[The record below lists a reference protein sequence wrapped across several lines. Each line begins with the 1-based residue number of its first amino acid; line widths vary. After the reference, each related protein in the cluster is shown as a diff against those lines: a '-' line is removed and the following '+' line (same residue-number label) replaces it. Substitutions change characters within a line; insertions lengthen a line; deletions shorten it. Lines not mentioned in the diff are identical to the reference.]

1 MHPYTPTWE
10 TEDLKLLRESTAK
23 FLEREFV
30 PHLERWFEQG
40 KVDREAWTKAGAMG
54 LLLPGVPEQYG
65 GGGGSFA
72 HEAVVIEELEKSGV
86 GANFGYPVHST
97 ICAYYILHYGTE
109 EQKQRWLPKLAS
121 GELVSAIAMS
131 EPGAGSDLQ
140 GVQTRAIRDGDHYVL
155 SGSKTFISNGQHAN
169 HIIVV
174 AKTSDGKGSR
184 SLSLLVVET
193 NHAPGFKRGRNLE
206 KVGLP
211 AADTSEL
218 FFDQVRVPVENLL
231 GEEGC
236 GFYHLMAQL
245 PQERLALAT
254 GAVAA
259 IERAVELTTEY
270 TRSREAF
277 GQRILDF
284 QNTRFTLA
292 ECKTEAHIARVFLDS
307 CIERHLH
314 GELDNVTASMAKWWT
329 TQKQCEIVDA
339 CLQLHGGNGYMLDYP
354 IAHMYAD
361 ARVQKIYGGS
371 NEIMKELIGRSL

>member
-1 MHPYTPTWE
+1 MHAYTPTWE

-30 PHLERWFEQG
+30 PHLDRWSKQG

-65 GGGGSFA
+65 GGGGNFV

-97 ICAYYILHYGTE
+97 ICAYYVLHYGTE

-131 EPGAGSDLQ
+131 EPGTGSDLQ
-140 GVQTRAIRDGDHYVL
+140 GVQTRAVRDGDHYVL
-155 SGSKTFISNGQHAN
+155 NGSKTFITNGQHAN
-169 HIIVV
+169 HVIVV

-184 SLSLLVVET
+184 SISLIVVET
-193 NHAPGFKRGRNLE
+193 DDAPGFERGRNLE

-218 FFDQVRVPVENLL
+218 FFGQVRVPVENLL
-231 GEEGC
+231 GEEGR
-236 GFYHLMAQL
+236 GFYHLMEQL

-259 IERAVELTTEY
+259 IERAVELTIEY

-292 ECKTEAHIARVFLDS
+292 ECKTEAHVARVFLDS
-307 CIERHLH
+307 CIERLMR

-354 IAHMYAD
+354 IARMFTD